1 MGQFLGHLGGG
12 LMILFVLLL
21 ALRCARQLGILFWA
35 SAPVRSSVPC
45 WKPSPQAMAAAA
57 AGVLLLQ
64 FLFAFVCWLDL
75 GQSGG
80 LSAFWQRFMD
90 RFTTAGDAVHY
101 LTLARQ
107 GYLAEGETAKC
118 IVFYPLYPLAV
129 RLFHT
134 LLSPFSV
141 SWEGAALAVSWICWG
156 GAGAAM
162 LVLAGQDLKR
172 EQAIAAAALMALYP
186 FSFFALGV
194 YTEGLFLLL
203 SVGCLYALERRWWGL
218 AGLAGL
224 LAALCRT
231 QGLALV
237 FAAGYAVLAAGWRPR
252 KGGGAALWA
261 VAGPAAGY
269 GGYLALNWAVHGD
282 AFRYL
287 YYQSI
292 EPWYQHAAW
301 FGDNL
306 AQQYGMAV
314 EYPGLARYIYI
325 PQLVVYFVA
334 VAALG
339 YLYWR
344 GVCHTAAVYSTAY
357 FGMSYLSSWLISG
370 GRYMFGCIGIFLALG
385 ALPKAPRRLLLAAE
399 AGLLLLYAVYYRQ
412 GQAIM

>member
-35 SAPVRSSVPC
+35 PAPVRSSVPC

-57 AGVLLLQ
+57 AGVLVLQ

-80 LSAFWQRFMD
+80 LSAFWQRFME

-186 FSFFALGV
+186 FSFFCSG
-194 YTEGLFLLL
+194 GLHRESFSFAV
-203 SVGCLYALERRWWGL
+203 SVVHDRCPA
-218 AGLAGL
+218 AGLAVGRCL
-224 LAALCRT
+224 GRLGCALPQPGSCTLSSAALSVASGASGEKAGACFPVHPVSVS
-231 QGLALV
+231 GLGQLSGPQPPSFWRSVCFLCVPCGTALV
-237 FAAGYAVLAAGWRPR
+237 PE
-252 KGGGAALWA
+252 
-261 VAGPAAGY
+261 
-269 GGYLALNWAVHGD
+269 H
-282 AFRYL
+282 
-287 YYQSI
+287 
-292 EPWYQHAAW
+292 
-301 FGDNL
+301 
-306 AQQYGMAV
+306 
-314 EYPGLARYIYI
+314 
-325 PQLVVYFVA
+325 
-334 VAALG
+334 
-339 YLYWR
+339 
-344 GVCHTAAVYSTAY
+344 
-357 FGMSYLSSWLISG
+357 
-370 GRYMFGCIGIFLALG
+370 
-385 ALPKAPRRLLLAAE
+385 
-399 AGLLLLYAVYYRQ
+399 
-412 GQAIM
+412 